1 MDGEYYL
8 QHVYFRF
15 LIIYEIRSSASMLT
29 MLLPRMTCVKV
40 EYVRWGLSM
49 IPLNNGKRLTYDHAN
64 VVLLAGAHF
73 FNGIVENNVHEG
85 VIATQDSN
93 NLSGSIKLQGK
104 ALFHISKVDE

>member
-64 VVLLAGAHF
+64 VVLL
-73 FNGIVENNVHEG
+73 VENNVHEG